1 VNQILNKI
9 ITCLAFVLIAAT
21 SFAQDV
27 NTMLKEAENLEY
39 KFKETEA
46 LDKYKQ
52 VLVADGNNLKALIKS
67 AELSAA
73 VGARLP
79 NKKDK
84 QLYFQSSLAFAQR
97 ALAVNANSDD
107 ANYVMAVASGK
118 LTDVESENKK
128 IVAYVKDVKNF
139 SDKALAINP
148 KHAKANYTLGKWHVE
163 MVNLSGIKKAAVK
176 LFYGG
181 LPDGKIELAIQ
192 YFEKCK
198 QYDQYFM
205 LNYLD
210 LAKAYI
216 DDNKP
221 PKAIEILK
229 QLVKLPLRTA
239 DDAALKEEGK
249 KLLSELQ

>member
-1 VNQILNKI
+1 MKKIYKLFTTILLVI
-9 ITCLAFVLIAAT
+9 C
-21 SFAQDV
+21 SFASHAQDV
-27 NTMLKEAENLEY
+27 NILLKEAENLEY

-52 VLVADGNNLKALIKS
+52 VLVADGNNLKALIKT
-67 AELSAA
+67 AELSA
-73 VGARLP
+73 VIGARQT

-84 QLYFQSSLAFAQR
+84 QLYFQSALAFAQR

-107 ANYVMAVASGK
+107 ANYVMAMASGK

-128 IVAYVKDVKNF
+128 VVAYVKDVKMYA
-139 SDKALAINP
+139 DKALALNP
-148 KHAKANYTLGKWHVE
+148 NHAKANYTLGKWHLE
-163 MVNLSGIKKAAVK
+163 MVNLSGFKKAAVK

-181 LPDGKIELAIQ
+181 LPDGKIELAIT

-198 QYDQYFM
+198 TLDQYFM

-216 DDNKP
+216 QDDKP

-249 KLLSELQ
+249 KLLSDLQ